1 LYLPFGVIHIGVGF
15 CVARSTVMGNPG
27 PQKAGRVTEQTLTL
41 FFYVYNL
48 LLTMLSESLRRQDY
62 SNRTMKKA
70 FFLTLMVSGCLS
82 ANAQKIV
89 KIDQT
94 VSQARKADVATPAYV
109 KPLIAELKIDEA
121 KGRVKDNWEFASDY
135 TMYLNS
141 KTNALDPE
149 IFEEL
154 RKLALFKST
163 EKYQCDVI
171 VAPTYNV
178 NVTEAKAV
186 VTVIGYPA
194 NLTNWKVS
202 TVDDYDWLR
211 YELNQ
216 RFDKDDATKGERRR

>member
-1 LYLPFGVIHIGVGF
+1 MSNKFI
-15 CVARSTVMGNPG
+15 
-27 PQKAGRVTEQTLTL
+27 TLGEL
-41 FFYVYNL
+41 K
-48 LLTMLSESLRRQDY
+48 Y
-62 SNRTMKKA
+62 SFTTMKKGIL
-70 FFLTLMVSGCLS
+70 FILMVVGCLS
-82 ANAQKIV
+82 VNAQKIV

-94 VSQARKADVATPAYV
+94 VSQTRKADVATPVYV
-109 KPLIAELKIDEA
+109 KPLIAELKIDDS
-121 KGRVKDNWEFASDY
+121 KGRVTDNWVFNADY
-135 TMYLNS
+135 TMYLNP

-202 TVDDYDWLR
+202 TVDDYEWLR

-216 RFDKDDATKGERRR
+216 RVDKDDSTKGERRH

>member
-1 LYLPFGVIHIGVGF
+1 
-15 CVARSTVMGNPG
+15 
-27 PQKAGRVTEQTLTL
+27 
-41 FFYVYNL
+41 
-48 LLTMLSESLRRQDY
+48 
-62 SNRTMKKA
+62 MKKGIL
-70 FFLTLMVSGCLS
+70 FILMVVGYLS

-94 VSQARKADVATPAYV
+94 VSQARKADVATPVYV
-109 KPLIAELKIDEA
+109 KPLIAELKIDDS
-121 KGRVKDNWEFASDY
+121 KGRVTDNWVFNADY
-135 TMYLNS
+135 TMYLNP

-202 TVDDYDWLR
+202 TVDDYEWLR

-216 RFDKDDATKGERRR
+216 RVDKDDSTKGERRH